1 MSLVPGQT
9 IGKYEIIGILDIRKT
24 GVTYKVRDLVTHNFE
39 TMRTLHGASSGDPE
53 SVERFLRDI
62 KVHTRLLHP
71 NIVTFFDALQIEGRL
86 VMTAEY
92 VEGAT
97 LATRLSQGPLP
108 VAEAI
113 RYVCELLSALEE
125 AHSLGIVH
133 RGITSDNM
141 IITREGALKLGGF
154 GLAKPVRD
162 MNLTLAGSV
171 LGNPRYI
178 APEQVTGRN
187 AVDARADLYSAGVVL
202 YEALTGKVPF
212 EGRSDY
218 EIMVAQVSSGPG
230 TPSRLNPEV
239 PPELD
244 QVVLTAL
251 AKDPSERFQS
261 ANEFRQALR
270 STGDC
275 VPHRAAAAQR
285 ATKARA
291 AKGRL
296 VLGAVSALIGL
307 VILFLAMHR
316 L

>member
-24 GVTYKVRDLVTHNFE
+24 GVTYKVRDRATNNFE
-39 TMRTLHGASSGDPE
+39 TLRTLPGGSSGDAE
-53 SVERFLRDI
+53 SLERFLRDI
-62 KVHTRLLHP
+62 KVHTRLVHP
-71 NIVTFFDALQIEGRL
+71 NIVTFYDAMQLEGRL

-97 LATRLSQGPLP
+97 LALRLSQGPLTVP
-108 VAEAI
+108 DAL
-113 RYVCELLSALEE
+113 RYLGELLSALEE

-133 RGITSDNM
+133 RGITSDNI
-141 IITREGALKLGGF
+141 IITPDGTLKLGGF
-154 GLAKPVRD
+154 GLAKPVKD
-162 MNLTLAGSV
+162 MNLTRVGSV

-178 APEQVTGRN
+178 APEQVTGQN

-218 EIMVAQVSSGPG
+218 EIMVSQVTSGPG
-230 TPSRLNPEV
+230 APSRLNPALTRA
-239 PPELD
+239 LD
-244 QVVLTAL
+244 EVVLKAL
-251 AKDPSERFQS
+251 SKDPAERFQS
-261 ANEFRQALR
+261 AGEFRQAL
-270 STGDC
+270 
-275 VPHRAAAAQR
+275 AAAMSSLSQR
-285 ATKARA
+285 RSVEPLPRRPRA
-291 AKGRL
+291 NTRL
-296 VLGAVSALIGL
+296 LFGAVSAVIGL